1 MKALV
6 CLKSEGIQSPSS
18 FVLLSFFPRGF
29 QVPLFLL
36 LFLLF
41 FTRFRKSS
49 FFCFFLFPLLL
60 FSLRLPLT
68 LRLEKLH
75 TSVTMVRSVS
85 LFSRILSL
93 SFLEKRR
100 KRSKSR
106 TRKCPLYG
114 RSFFARARYA
124 SFFLTRCGFSANFWA
139 KKSPLS
145 HEERVLSAN
154 VGNRARVNSR
164 ATSILSKLH

>member
-1 MKALV
+1 M
-6 CLKSEGIQSPSS
+6 CLKSEGIQFPLRLFS
-18 FVLLSFFPRGF
+18 FLFFPRGF
-29 QVPLFLL
+29 HQFA
-36 LFLLF
+36 FWCC
-41 FTRFRKSS
+41 
-49 FFCFFLFPLLL
+49 FCFFSLVFVNQVFFVF
-60 FSLRLPLT
+60 FSSLSRSFLCLCPHSKT
-68 LRLEKLH
+68 QEI

-85 LFSRILSL
+85 LFSHILSL
-93 SFLEKRR
+93 SFLEKKR
-100 KRSKSR
+100 KRNTSR
-106 TRKCPLYG
+106 ARKCPLYG
-114 RSFFARARYA
+114 RPFFARARYA

>member
-1 MKALV
+1 M
-6 CLKSEGIQSPSS
+6 CLKSEGIQFP
-18 FVLLSFFPRGF
+18 FLRLFAFLFFPRGF
-29 QVPLFLL
+29 HPFAFWWCFCFFSLVFVNQV
-36 LFLLF
+36 
-41 FTRFRKSS
+41 
-49 FFCFFLFPLLL
+49 FFCFFLFSLYAL
-60 FSLRLPLT
+60 FFAPHSKT
-68 LRLEKLH
+68 QEI

-85 LFSRILSL
+85 LFSHILSL
-93 SFLEKRR
+93 SFLEKKR
-100 KRSKSR
+100 KRNTSR
-106 TRKCPLYG
+106 ARKCPLYG

>member
-1 MKALV
+1 VREFNSLRLV
-6 CLKSEGIQSPSS
+6 S
-18 FVLLSFFPRGF
+18 FLFFPRGF
-29 QVPLFLL
+29 THFFLV

-49 FFCFFLFPLLL
+49 CFLF
-60 FSLRLPLT
+60 FSLL
-68 LRLEKLH
+68 
-75 TSVTMVRSVS
+75 SVS
-85 LFSRILSL
+85 LFFASAPHSKTQEITLLSPWYVPSL
-93 SFLEKRR
+93 SFRTFSLSLFSRRRGKGIRVALESALFKA
-100 KRSKSR
+100 
-106 TRKCPLYG
+106 G
-114 RSFFARARYA
+114 RFSRARDA
-124 SFFLTRCGFSANFWA
+124 RRFFLTRCGFSANFWA